1 MNGVMTRRD
10 LCVSCAGNLQGS
22 LAFENFLKNFLSA
35 AATGTGSHEAAIVC
49 PSCGASYDDFKKTG
63 RLGCAECYRTFKAR
77 LSGVLRNIQGADA
90 HEGKI
95 PAKSAAETV
104 PLREAGK
111 LRKQLRQAVADEDYE
126 KAAELR
132 DAIARLAEGGAAK

>member
-1 MNGVMTRRD
+1 MTRRD
-10 LCVSCAGNLQGS
+10 LCAACAGNLQGS

-35 AATGTGSHEAAIVC
+35 PAFPETGAPETATAVC

-63 RLGCAECYRTFKAR
+63 RLGCAECYRAFKAR
-77 LSGVLRNIQGADA
+77 LSGVLRNIQGADT

-95 PAKSAAETV
+95 PAKSAAEAA
-104 PLREAGK
+104 PLREAEA
-111 LRKQLRQAVADEDYE
+111 LRKQLRQAVSAEDYE

-132 DAIARLAEGGAAK
+132 DAITRIAEGGDAK